1 VAQLTW
7 TSFSI
12 IFTGC
17 ALSMLACRV
26 LPVFLLKDRE
36 LPRQAEKTIGFIPPA
51 VFAALV
57 ATDLFDPNALATGE
71 LRAFLP
77 LLAAIPV
84 SIVAWYSK
92 SLVWSAVVGVGTFAI
107 LWALV

>member
-1 VAQLTW
+1 MTW

-12 IFTGC
+12 IFAGC

-26 LPVFLLKDRE
+26 LPVFLLRGRK
-36 LPRQAEKTIGFIPPA
+36 LPPQAEKTIGFIPPA

-57 ATDLFDPNALATGE
+57 ATDLFNPGALASGE
-71 LRAFLP
+71 LSAFLP

-84 SIVAWYSK
+84 FLIAWLSR
-92 SLVWSAVVGVGTFAI
+92 SLVWSAVVGVTAFAI
-107 LWALV
+107 LWAVF

>member
-1 VAQLTW
+1 MTW

-12 IFTGC
+12 IFAGC
-17 ALSMLACRV
+17 AVTMLACRV
-26 LPVFLLKDRE
+26 LPVFLLKGRD
-36 LPRQAEKTIGFIPPA
+36 LPPLAGRTIGFIPPA

-57 ATDLFDPNALATGE
+57 ATDLFDPSALASGE

-84 SIVAWYSK
+84 SIVAWFSK
-92 SLVWSAVVGVGTFAI
+92 SLVWSAVVGVTAFAI

>member
-1 VAQLTW
+1 MSW

-12 IFTGC
+12 ILAGC

-26 LPVFLLKDRE
+26 LPVFLLKG
-36 LPRQAEKTIGFIPPA
+36 RQLAPQAQKTIGFIPPA

-57 ATDLFDPNALATGE
+57 ATDLFDPTALASGE

-77 LLAAIPV
+77 LIAAIPV
-84 SIVAWYSK
+84 SIVARYSK
-92 SLVWSAVVGVGTFAI
+92 SLVWSAVVGVAAFAV